1 MRQAQRREAELES
14 TTADL
19 TASLA
24 AKQREIET
32 LKASFHA
39 LGDSREIV
47 DMESQRLQQEL
58 EASRNALEMERQHVV
73 SLQRELRA
81 QQHELSAATAAWREE
96 KEAQESRWQ
105 KGVRE
110 REGLA
115 QALAEE
121 RQKREELERAGAQ
134 GGAQGGRVREEMEV
148 RVQALSE
155 QLVRKQEALD
165 AALSNVYAAEAR
177 FKASEA
183 RVKALESQ
191 LAAAD
196 YDVESPADDVGPG
209 AVRSRGHVNAIHK
222 PYPSSSSS
230 SSFSL
235 LPPAAAGRRV
245 ALAPLK
251 PLSRLPFLRPY
262 PAAADVADGV
272 DKVFLASMHYLRTF
286 PWVRL
291 SLLAY
296 LFLLH
301 IYVFSVVG
309 WQAGRIETIHS
320 DTGGSFLEPSNR
332 AFVKDVASTNGGNGV

>member
-1 MRQAQRREAELES
+1 VEDAGTGVQTEGRDESEVTEAVRGQLGYRGPQPNLSRLS
-14 TTADL
+14 TLFPWT
-19 TASLA
+19 
-24 AKQREIET
+24 
-32 LKASFHA
+32 
-39 LGDSREIV
+39 
-47 DMESQRLQQEL
+47 
-58 EASRNALEMERQHVV
+58 
-73 SLQRELRA
+73 
-81 QQHELSAATAAWREE
+81 
-96 KEAQESRWQ
+96 
-105 KGVRE
+105 
-110 REGLA
+110 
-115 QALAEE
+115 
-121 RQKREELERAGAQ
+121 
-134 GGAQGGRVREEMEV
+134 
-148 RVQALSE
+148 
-155 QLVRKQEALD
+155 
-165 AALSNVYAAEAR
+165 
-177 FKASEA
+177 
-183 RVKALESQ
+183 
-191 LAAAD
+191 
-196 YDVESPADDVGPG
+196 PDDVGPG